1 MDIFMVVNRKDLK
14 TGFLF
19 VFLSKVAII
28 ALGIIQITI
37 VPRLLNPIN
46 MGLYSYWLSVLL
58 IFSTILDFGGPD
70 ILSRYLPE
78 LRIKDQDSIRSLFK
92 KNLQVKIILLPP
104 LILAGLYLFRE
115 EKAYFIII
123 FFASVFASVSN
134 LIQAGFYGFK
144 DFKNYSLIQAARI
157 LIRLVFVIIFFILLG
172 SIGIIYG
179 LLGGAA
185 LCTFLFFPGIKKL
198 VPTSYSKPSKPFTE
212 YLSYGLYLYT
222 GSTLAILNMWLAVI
236 LVKNFIPDLEVV
248 GFLGIATQI
257 CLFAITGVLS
267 SLSESFFPSLIEF
280 HTNDRSQLM
289 KYLELN
295 WKYTNIILMP
305 TVIGFY
311 FLAEPIVRFFIGINY
326 LPAVEIIKFLLP
338 SVIFITWRGNY
349 QQILALF
356 ENKKD
361 YLYVHLAGFI
371 SFFIAAVIL
380 INKMGVLGA
389 PIAISL
395 GTFISFLF
403 SYFYANRLLHIGS
416 YMMYTFKPFLAS
428 ILAIKVI
435 TIINI
440 DNIYVL
446 LLLMILGIYIY
457 LSSLVLIRGVTI
469 NELKSFKHN

>member
-1 MDIFMVVNRKDLK
+1 MVNRKDLK
-14 TGFLF
+14 TGFLL

-37 VPRLLNPIN
+37 IPRLLNPVN

-78 LRIKDQDSIRSLFK
+78 LRINDQDSVRSLFK

-115 EKAYFIII
+115 EKAYFIIV
-123 FFASVFASVSN
+123 FFASVFASLSN

-144 DFKNYSLIQAARI
+144 DFKNYSMIQAARI

-179 LLGGAA
+179 LLVGAA
-185 LCTFLFFPGIKKL
+185 LCTIFFYPDIKKL
-198 VPTSYSKPSKPFTE
+198 VPPHNSKLSKPFAE
-212 YLSYGLYLYT
+212 YLSYGLYLYS
-222 GSTLAILNMWLAVI
+222 GSTLAILNTWLAVI

-248 GFLGIATQI
+248 GFLGLATQI
-257 CLFAITGVLS
+257 CLFAITGVLA

-289 KYLELN
+289 KYIELN

-305 TVIGFY
+305 AVIGFY
-311 FLAEPIVRFFIGINY
+311 FLAEPIVRFFIGLEY
-326 LPAVEIIKFLLP
+326 LPSVEIIRFLLP

-389 PIAISL
+389 PIAISF
-395 GTFISFLF
+395 GTFISFLY
-403 SYFYANRLLHIGS
+403 SYFYANRLLHIRS
-416 YMMYTFKPFLAS
+416 YLMHALKPFLAS
-428 ILAIKVI
+428 ILTLNII
-435 TIINI
+435 YLIDIINI
-440 DNIYVL
+440 YTL
-446 LLLMILGIYIY
+446 LLSIVLGGFIY
-457 LSSLVLIRGVTI
+457 LSVLVLIRGITI
-469 NELKSFKHN
+469 NEIKSFKHN